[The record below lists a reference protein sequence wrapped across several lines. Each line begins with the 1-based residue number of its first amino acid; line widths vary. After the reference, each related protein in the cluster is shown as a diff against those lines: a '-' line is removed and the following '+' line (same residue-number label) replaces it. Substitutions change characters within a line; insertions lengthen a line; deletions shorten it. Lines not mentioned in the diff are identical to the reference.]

1 MIVTGAG
8 IAIEGKERINSSV
21 VGSDICIIPLNHM
34 DKVASKAERVIYDAN
49 DETAVKAVAELM
61 RSNNRVRFMPY
72 MTFTVYAAYISDIRS
87 IDIVRE
93 NYPEE
98 QTNFGKTEMVL
109 EELVN
114 KVVYYLGIRAVD
126 ASAHKSTTYAGVI
139 RRIVAYR
146 LPVYEVTG
154 TKVMNIPKDVRAEAD
169 TIINCSDMLADVGY
183 VVSYLDLDE
192 KRICIAAFRENADI
206 KEAKRIIKE
215 QFIPWRKRV

>member
-1 MIVTGAG
+1 MIITGVG
-8 IAIEGKERINSSV
+8 IAIDGKEMINSSV
-21 VGSDICIIPLNHM
+21 VGSNIGMIPLKHM

-61 RSNNRVRFMPY
+61 RSNKGIRFMPY
-72 MTFTVYAAYISDIRS
+72 MSFAVHAAYIRGIRS

-114 KVVYYLGIRAVD
+114 KAVYYLGIRAVD
-126 ASAHKSTTYAGVI
+126 ASARKSTTYAGVI
-139 RRIVAYR
+139 RRVEVYRVA
-146 LPVYEVTG
+146 VYEVPG
-154 TKVMNIPKDVRAEAD
+154 TKVIKIPKDVRAEAD

-215 QFIPWRKRV
+215 QFVPWRIRI